1 MARGFVTKTGKKY
14 RLNTDFAKEF
24 GSARENNRLK
34 MVEVLKYHTVKVLKN
49 MEYYY
54 FVDTKMSFV

>member
-14 RLNTDFAKEF
+14 QLNTNFAKEF
-24 GSARENNRLK
+24 GSLRENNRVK
-34 MVEVLKYHTVKVLKN
+34 TGKVLNYHMPKVLKN
-49 MEYYY
+49 MMYYY

>member
-14 RLNTDFAKEF
+14 RLNTGFAKEF
-24 GSARENNRLK
+24 GSAIENNRLETT
-34 MVEVLKYHTVKVLKN
+34 EVLKYHIIKLLKN

>member
-1 MARGFVTKTGKKY
+1 MARGFLTKTGKKY
-14 RLNTDFAKEF
+14 LLNTNFAKEF
-24 GSARENNRLK
+24 GSAIENNRLEIIK
-34 MVEVLKYHTVKVLKN
+34 VLKYHIIKVLKN